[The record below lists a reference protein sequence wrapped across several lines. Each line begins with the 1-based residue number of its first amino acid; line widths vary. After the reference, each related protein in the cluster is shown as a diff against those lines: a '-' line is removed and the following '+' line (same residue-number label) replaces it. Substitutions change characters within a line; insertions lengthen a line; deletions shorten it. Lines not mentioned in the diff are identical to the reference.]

1 MSHYLMGWTMNNVK
15 PLRGE
20 IWLVQLDPTV
30 GHEQAK
36 MRPCLVISND
46 TFNRG
51 PANLHVVLPITSKN
65 RNNPLHIALELHEGG
80 LEKESFILCDQIR
93 TVSRQRFKGKSFG
106 TVTEETLAS
115 VEYILS
121 ILLNI

>member
-1 MSHYLMGWTMNNVK
+1 MNNLK
-15 PLRGE
+15 PSRGE
-20 IWLVQLDPTV
+20 VWFVNLDPTV

-36 MRPCLVISND
+36 TRPCLVISNNI
-46 TFNRG
+46 FNHG
-51 PANLHVVLPITSKN
+51 HANLHIVLPITSKN
-65 RNNPLHIALELHEGG
+65 KNHPFHIVLDLYEGG

-106 TVTEETLAS
+106 NVTEETLAS
-115 VEYILS
+115 VEYIMG